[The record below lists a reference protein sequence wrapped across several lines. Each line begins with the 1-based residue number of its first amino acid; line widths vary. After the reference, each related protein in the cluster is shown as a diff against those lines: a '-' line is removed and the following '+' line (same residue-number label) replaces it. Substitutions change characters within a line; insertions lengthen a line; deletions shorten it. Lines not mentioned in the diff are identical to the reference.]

1 MVQAKYQTKLDME
14 ETISLGE
21 EQVTDPVVRHTIA
34 NDSGTLDSTTGVPVT
49 KIWSDE
55 AQLSGGT
62 LTLDL
67 TALARPRLADVDF
80 TGLKVQIMK
89 IVAHTANTA
98 VIIVKP
104 AASNGYFL
112 FGDTDAQWTGG
123 ALDEVLQKTNDSLP
137 DVGASAKD
145 ITITSSDADAKF
157 HIELAAG

>member
-1 MVQAKYQTKLDME
+1 MPSAKYDFKLDLA

-21 EQVTDPVVRHTIA
+21 EQVTDPPVLHTIA
-34 NDSGTLDSTTGVPVT
+34 NASGTLDANSGVPVT
-49 KIWSDE
+49 LPWSDE

-67 TALARPRLADVDF
+67 AALARLRLADINF
-80 TGLKVQIMK
+80 TGLKVQLVK
-89 IVAHTANTA
+89 IVAHADNTA

-112 FGDTDAQWTGG
+112 FGDADGQWTGAAG
-123 ALDEVLQKTNDSLP
+123 AITQTFGNESLP

-145 ITITSSDADAKF
+145 ITITSSDVDAKF
-157 HIELAAG
+157 HILLAAG